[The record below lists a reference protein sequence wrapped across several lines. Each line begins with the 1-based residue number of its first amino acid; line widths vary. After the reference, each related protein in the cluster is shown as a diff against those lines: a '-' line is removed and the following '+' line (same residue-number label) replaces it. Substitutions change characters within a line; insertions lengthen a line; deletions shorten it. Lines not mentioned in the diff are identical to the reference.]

1 MRIALDDFG
10 TGYSSLNHL
19 RAAPFDKIKIDRSFI
34 ASMETCEDSRKI
46 VDAILGLGHSL
57 GLVTVA
63 EGVEDVASADRL
75 SALGCQLGQG
85 FWFGHPS
92 PVAETHEETERR
104 VA

>member
-1 MRIALDDFG
+1 MKI
-10 TGYSSLNHL
+10 L
-19 RAAPFDKIKIDRSFI
+19 RVGLAQINATVGDL
-34 ASMETCEDSRKI
+34 EGNVRKI
-46 VDAILGLGHSL
+46 VDAIVGLGHSL

-63 EGVEDVASADRL
+63 EGIEDIASADRL

-92 PVAETHEETERR
+92 PVAEQNEEAERA